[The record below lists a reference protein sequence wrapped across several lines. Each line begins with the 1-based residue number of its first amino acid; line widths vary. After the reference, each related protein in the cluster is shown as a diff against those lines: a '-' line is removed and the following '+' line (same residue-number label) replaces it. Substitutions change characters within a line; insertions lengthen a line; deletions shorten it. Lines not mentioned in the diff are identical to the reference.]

1 MYITDCIWVE
11 KKIIWRLSV
20 YNFFTSKKDD
30 CCNKDIEMTMEE
42 LEDGDKE
49 SLLMNMP
56 TKTTVD
62 SIIQSEIIHL
72 SNQINTYWK

>member
-1 MYITDCIWVE
+1 M
-11 KKIIWRLSV
+11 

-30 CCNKDIEMTMEE
+30 CCNKDIEIIMEE